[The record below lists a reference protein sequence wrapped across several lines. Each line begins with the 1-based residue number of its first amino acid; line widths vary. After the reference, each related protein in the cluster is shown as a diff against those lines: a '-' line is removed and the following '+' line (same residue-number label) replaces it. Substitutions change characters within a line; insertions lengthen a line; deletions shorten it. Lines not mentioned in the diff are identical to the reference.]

1 MEEKNPPCIGF
12 TRACAE
18 AETEALK
25 GERPGDDRCA
35 AGDDRRATVGRF
47 ATGGIFAGSSSQG
60 TNNEIRADFVN
71 KSLENSQ
78 FVSAGDRG
86 QGFVFCPNEEPLQA
100 LALRVDGMIDDDA
113 QDVELPFPATRA
125 YPQ

>member
-35 AGDDRRATVGRF
+35 AGDDRRATTRPL
-47 ATGGIFAGSSSQG
+47 AWEYAG
-60 TNNEIRADFVN
+60 TLV
-71 KSLENSQ
+71 Q
-78 FVSAGDRG
+78 FG
-86 QGFVFCPNEEPLQA
+86 L
-100 LALRVDGMIDDDA
+100 LW
-113 QDVELPFPATRA
+113 
-125 YPQ
+125 